1 MKKLVSS
8 LVVLCTTVLFAG
20 LAFGAPSHADR
31 LKGPFAS
38 GSDVTKACL
47 QCHDQQAKDFMKTVH
62 WTWSTTQDI
71 PGKGKNQIGNKNAIN
86 GVGPRRRR
94 FPARRVV

>member
-47 QCHDQQAKDFMKTVH
+47 QCH
-62 WTWSTTQDI
+62 
-71 PGKGKNQIGNKNAIN
+71 
-86 GVGPRRRR
+86 
-94 FPARRVV
+94 